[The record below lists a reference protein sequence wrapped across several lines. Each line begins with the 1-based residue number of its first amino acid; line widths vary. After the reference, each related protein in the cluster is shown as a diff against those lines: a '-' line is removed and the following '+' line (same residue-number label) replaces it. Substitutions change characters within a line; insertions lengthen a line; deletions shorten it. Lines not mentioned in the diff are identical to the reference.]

1 MTERPTGTTVSRRSP
16 NQLGWASAS
25 TNAQL
30 DRQAKLFVAIF
41 ILIGCNIFLDS
52 GSAPFAPGFVR
63 WLGVIL
69 VGSGMAMGGIF
80 LRTGDLG
87 LKGTADKQEGP
98 RVNRLNATLFLVLIG
113 ISSLVLVT
121 VVASTGGPLVSPF
134 GQYLIAEL
142 LLAQLLAPTVQA
154 AWSAFGSAAVLF
166 TVAEVPIWV
175 RWISGIRLVWP
186 SLHYLTPIVV
196 TAIASTWVNVST
208 VAIDARNRRTE
219 SVELVRAQAVGEP
232 GS

>member
-1 MTERPTGTTVSRRSP
+1 MMEHPKETTVSHRPP
-16 NQLGWASAS
+16 NLLGWASISSA
-25 TNAQL
+25 AQL
-30 DRQAKLFVAIF
+30 DRQAKLFTAVF
-41 ILIGCNIFLDS
+41 VLIGCNIFLDD
-52 GSAPFAPGFVR
+52 GQAPFTPGFVR

-69 VGSGMAMGGIF
+69 IASGLAMAGIF
-80 LRTGDLG
+80 LRPDDFNV
-87 LKGTADKQEGP
+87 KGTSGKQEGP
-98 RVNRLNATLFLVLIG
+98 RVNRLNATSFVVLIG
-113 ISSLVLVT
+113 ISSLVLVA

-134 GQYLIAEL
+134 GQYLVAEL

-154 AWSAFGSAAVLF
+154 AWSAFGATAILF

-175 RWISGIRLVWP
+175 QWISGGRLAWP
-186 SLHYLTPIVV
+186 SLHFLTPIIV

-219 SVELVRAQAVGEP
+219 SVELIQAQAVGEP